1 MNHQP
6 FELWLL
12 EDRSLEPDQ
21 TRALHAHLQTCVQC
35 SALAETGVQLKSAR
49 AAGPPAGFTARFQ
62 ERLIAHRIADRRRRL
77 WGVLIFVAGGISLL
91 IWLGAPVLMRLTAA
105 PAEWIGLL
113 LSYVFFFLSAL
124 EALSEVGIV
133 LLRVAPGFIPPF
145 AWMVFASALAGMGL
159 LWVISIWRLTYV
171 PRGE

>member
-12 EDRSLEPDQ
+12 EDRTLEPEQ
-21 TRALHAHLQTCVQC
+21 SRALQSHLQTCVHC

-49 AAGPPAGFTARFQ
+49 LAGSPAGFTARFQ
-62 ERLIAHRIADRRRRL
+62 QRLIAHRVAERRRRL
-77 WGVLIFVAGGISLL
+77 WGILIFVAGGLSLL
-91 IWLGAPVLMRLTAA
+91 AWLGSPVLARLTAS
-105 PAEWIGLL
+105 PAEWIALI
-113 LSYVFFFLSAL
+113 LSYIFFFVSAL
-124 EALSEVGIV
+124 QALSEVGFV

-171 PRGE
+171 PRGA